1 VGHLR
6 RPDGRPLGLQEGDE
20 GPGRKRSGVVT
31 RRPSHRRRLAQ
42 ADAWFVPTVG
52 TSFPQAQ
59 GCETWHPIRTEKKHL
74 VRGDAADPYWSPD
87 VKRFAFTR
95 KPVIGGSDVY
105 IVNAAGGGERRLTR
119 TGDSAVAMWAPGR
132 KIVLLRPDISIINAD
147 GTGLRRIRQP
157 AHGIRSIGGW
167 TPDGKLLLYAVA
179 THGIS
184 AWRLSDGSVRRLT
197 RGSGDGDP
205 TWASGGREIV
215 FTRNTAQPR
224 VNGIWIMNRDGSG
237 ARRIAAVRAAVC
249 SRKMN
254 CRYESMGKWYRWWNE
269 YYTPAWTPG

>member
-1 VGHLR
+1 VWS
-6 RPDGRPLGLQEGDE
+6 PDGRHIAFEGFTI
-20 GPGRKRSGVVT
+20 PGGADMSIYT
-31 RRPSHRRRLAQ
+31 RNPDGTHRRRLARGYQ
-42 ADAWFVPTVG
+42 PQWSPDGSRIAYADDGIYVMNADG
-52 TSFPQAQ
+52 
-59 GCETWHPIRTEKKHL
+59 TEKKHL

-87 VKRFAFTR
+87 GKRIAFTR
-95 KPVIGGSDVY
+95 KPGIAGSDVY